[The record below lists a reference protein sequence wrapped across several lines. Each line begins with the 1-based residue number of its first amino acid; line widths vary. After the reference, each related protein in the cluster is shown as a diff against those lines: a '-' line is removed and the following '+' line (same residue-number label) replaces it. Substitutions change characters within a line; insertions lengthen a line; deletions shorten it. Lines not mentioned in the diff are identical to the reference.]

1 MERDVPANPTDH
13 AKGLLIT
20 GIGGLALTVD
30 IPLLKLSGGEPWSV
44 LMLRTGVTF
53 LAALVIWTVWRLIT
67 PSAPKLVPGR
77 KGLIV
82 AGLYGLGSI
91 FFITGVYNTTT
102 ANLVFIL
109 AFNTMFAALLSWIF
123 LGERPRRV
131 TLIAMAA
138 MIAGI
143 LIIVWDSVGSGNLF
157 GDLMAACS
165 ALTIASAITISRAS
179 GEDMGFTSLVG
190 VIFPFAIAAF
200 MVGGTGFNIEQPW
213 WIILN
218 GAVIMPLAFFCLAAG
233 PRYIT
238 GPEVAMFYLLET
250 VLAPVWMW
258 LIFYEVPSGK
268 SLVGGVILIVALVA
282 HSIWQLVQGR
292 RRRADTA
299 VEYPA

>member
-1 MERDVPANPTDH
+1 MTANPTDH

-30 IPLLKLSGGEPWSV
+30 IPLLKLADGEPWSV

-53 LAALVIWTVWRLIT
+53 LAALVIWTIWRLVT

-77 KGLIV
+77 KGLVV

-91 FFITGVYNTTT
+91 FFVTGVYNTST

-123 LGERPRRV
+123 LGERPRRA
-131 TLIAMAA
+131 TLVAMAA
-138 MIAGI
+138 MIGGI
-143 LIIVWDSVGSGNLF
+143 LIIVWDSVGTGNLF
-157 GDLMAACS
+157 GDLMAACA
-165 ALTIASAITISRAS
+165 ALTIASAITISRSSAD
-179 GEDMGFTSLVG
+179 DMGFTSLTG
-190 VIFPFAIAAF
+190 VIFPFAVAAF
-200 MVGGTGFNIEQPW
+200 MVGGAGFNVEQPW

-218 GAVIMPLAFFCLAAG
+218 GALVMPLAFFCLAAG

-258 LIFYEVPSGK
+258 LIFYEVPSSK
-268 SLVGGVILIVALVA
+268 TLVGGVILILALVA
-282 HSIWQLVQGR
+282 HSVWQLVHGR
-292 RRRADTA
+292 RRRAEIA

>member
-1 MERDVPANPTDH
+1 MSSIQSDH

-20 GIGGLALTVD
+20 GIGGMALTVD
-30 IPLLKLSGGEPWSV
+30 IPLLKLASGDAWSV
-44 LMLRTGVTF
+44 LMVRTGTTF
-53 LAALVIWTVWRLIT
+53 LAALIIWAVWRLVT
-67 PSAPKLVPGR
+67 PAAPKLVPGR

-123 LGERPRRV
+123 LGERPRGG
-131 TLIAMAA
+131 TLLAMAA
-138 MIAGI
+138 MIFGI

-165 ALTIASAITISRAS
+165 ALTIAAAITISRAS
-179 GEDMGFTSLVG
+179 REDMGFTALVG
-190 VIFPFAIAAF
+190 VVLPFAVAAF
-200 MVGGTGFNIEQPW
+200 MVGGTGFRIDEPW
-213 WIILN
+213 WIIFN
-218 GAVIMPLAFFCLAAG
+218 GAVIMPLSFFCLAQG
-233 PRYIT
+233 PRYIS

-258 LIFYEVPSGK
+258 LIFYETPSRN
-268 SLVGGVILIVALVA
+268 SLIGGVILVVALVA
-282 HSIWQLVQGR
+282 HSTWQLIQGHR
-292 RRRADTA
+292 RRRAETA